1 MFESCLKCAICKDN
15 CYLEQMGIS
24 SFVHLP
30 LEGDAS
36 SIWICSN
43 CWTCQD
49 ICPVD
54 IPLMELK
61 WQLQRTIKPPPSYA
75 ASLENIILCG
85 YCLQIEPEEIN
96 PFRLD
101 DGLEPV
107 SLASSD
113 TIATLLKIKT

>member
-1 MFESCLKCAICKDN
+1 MFESCLKCAVCYEN
-15 CYLEQMGIS
+15 CYLEQMGIA

-49 ICPVD
+49 ICPVG

-61 WQLQRTIKPPPSYA
+61 CQVQQKLEPPSSYK
-75 ASLENIILCG
+75 ASLENILLCG
-85 YCLQIEPEEIN
+85 FCLPIEPEELN

-107 SLASSD
+107 TLVSSN
-113 TIATLLKIKT
+113 TIATLLQTK